1 VQARLTAYN
10 YRTHPPLDGH
20 LTYIA
25 AGQTEDTDRGLIYY
39 TVRAAIDPAELA
51 AHPSMKLYPGMPV
64 DLVIKREARKA
75 IDYIIQPIAES
86 FYRAF
91 REE

>member
-1 VQARLTAYN
+1 
-10 YRTHPPLDGH
+10 
-20 LTYIA
+20 
-25 AGQTEDTDRGLIYY
+25 
-39 TVRAAIDPAELA
+39 
-51 AHPSMKLYPGMPV
+51 MKLYPGMPV